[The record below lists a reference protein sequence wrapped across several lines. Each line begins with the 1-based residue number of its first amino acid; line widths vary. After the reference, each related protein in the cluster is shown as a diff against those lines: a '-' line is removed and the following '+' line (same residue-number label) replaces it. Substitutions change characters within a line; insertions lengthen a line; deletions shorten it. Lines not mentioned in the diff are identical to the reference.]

1 MADLI
6 EQAKNTIDGL
16 IKAAVPDLAETNGS
30 VSIPKNTQNGDF
42 AANHAMAGAK
52 ALRAAPRK
60 IAEDILASIDLKDS
74 WFTGAEA
81 AGPGFLNFRLGDGWY
96 SQVLETVFSEGEDY
110 GRSDTRNGRR
120 VMVEF
125 VSANPT
131 GPMTIGNARGGVLGD
146 TMASV
151 LDWSG
156 WDVWREFYVNN
167 AGHQVELFGLSLE
180 ARYLQ
185 LIQGEDAV
193 EFPENGYHGDDIRAL
208 AQEIYDAEGE
218 KYLNMPAEVR
228 RQAFISYGIPR
239 NIRRMQEDLARYR
252 INFDQ
257 WFLET
262 DLHESG
268 YVAETIGILEKA
280 GHIYEKDGQLWLRN
294 TDFGADK
301 DECMRRADG
310 TWTYYAVDIA
320 YHRNKF
326 VERGFDRVIDVWG
339 ADHHG
344 HAIRFGATMTCP
356 ELGLE
361 GRALEFLIMQMVK
374 LMRNGEEVKVSKRTG
389 KALALA
395 DLLDEI
401 GTDACRYFFNS
412 KPDNHLLFDLD
423 LAVRQDSENPVYYV
437 QYAHARICALLAAL
451 AEDGLSVPAHADASK
466 LTTEQERDLIK
477 AIASFPGEIRMAAED
492 LDPSRINRYATE
504 LASRFHKFYNA
515 CRIRGEERETAEA
528 RLALAAAT
536 RTVLRNALT
545 ILGVTAPE
553 SM

>member
-6 EQAKNTIDGL
+6 ERAKQSIDAL
-16 IKAAVPDLAETNGS
+16 IKQAVPALEGASGS
-30 VSIPKNTQNGDF
+30 VSIPKDTRNGDF

-52 ALRAAPRK
+52 ALHAAPRA
-60 IAEDILASIDLKDS
+60 IAEDILKNLPLEGT
-74 WFTGAEA
+74 WFTAAEA

-96 SQVLETVFSEGEDY
+96 SAVLDAVAAEGADY
-110 GRSDTRNGRR
+110 GRAEDRSGKR

-146 TMASV
+146 SLASV
-151 LDWSG
+151 LDWAG

-167 AGHQVELFGLSLE
+167 AGHQVELFGQSIE

-185 LIQGEDAV
+185 LLHGEDTV

-208 AQEIYDAEGE
+208 AQEIRDAEGD
-218 KYLNMPAEVR
+218 KYDAMPSEQR
-228 RQAFISYGIPR
+228 RAAFVAYGLPR
-239 NIRRMQEDLARYR
+239 NIERMRADLERYGVR
-252 INFDQ
+252 FDR

-268 YVAETIGILEKA
+268 YVAQTIDILTRS
-280 GHIYEKDGQLWLRN
+280 GHTYEKDGQLWLRN

-326 VERGFDRVIDVWG
+326 VERGFDRVIDVLG

-344 HAIRFGATMTCP
+344 HTIRFGKTMACP
-356 ELGLE
+356 ELGLN
-361 GRALEFLIMQMVK
+361 GRALEFLIMQMVR
-374 LMRNGEEVKVSKRTG
+374 LTRGGETVKVSKRTG
-389 KALALA
+389 KALTLA
-395 DLLDEI
+395 DLMDEI
-401 GTDACRYFFNS
+401 GRDPCRYFFNAS
-412 KPDNHLLFDLD
+412 PGSHLEFDLD

-437 QYAHARICALLAAL
+437 QYAHARICSLLATLAADGLTPAEHPDAALLS
-451 AEDGLSVPAHADASK
+451 SV
-466 LTTEQERDLIK
+466 QERELIRT
-477 AIASFPGEIRMAAED
+477 IAGFPGEIRAAAAE

-515 CRIRGEERETAEA
+515 CRIRGEADATART
-528 RLALAAAT
+528 RLALAAAAKQ
-536 RTVLRNALT
+536 VLENALG